1 MDFAT
6 ALEQTATRKGP
17 LSAIDKLLDAANADT
32 RTQILDALAGN
43 LQAAHLG
50 RALTKLAHH
59 HKVIGETSSIDG
71 QAVQA
76 WRAKHI
82 A

>member
-6 ALEQTATRKGP
+6 ALAQTATRKGP
-17 LSAIDKLLDAANADT
+17 LSAIDKLLEAVDADI
-32 RTQILDALAGN
+32 RQEVLDALESN

-71 QAVQA
+71 QSVQA
-76 WRAKHI
+76 WRAKHV